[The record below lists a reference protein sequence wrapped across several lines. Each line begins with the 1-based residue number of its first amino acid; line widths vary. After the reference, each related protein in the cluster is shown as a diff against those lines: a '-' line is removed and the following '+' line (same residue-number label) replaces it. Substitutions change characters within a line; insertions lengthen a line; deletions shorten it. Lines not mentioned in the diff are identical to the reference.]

1 MVRTIGWPG
10 KEYGDV
16 FADLSAEQCQ
26 AALVKAGESRR
37 HRSEVLDRVKS
48 GEISFADLLSQA
60 GTDAVVGKTKVLTAL
75 RSVPG
80 IGAVKAGELMDSASI
95 AGNRKLA
102 GLGSR
107 QREALLS
114 AIQ

>member
-1 MVRTIGWPG
+1 MALPTLTP
-10 KEYGDV
+10 
-16 FADLSAEQCQ
+16 EQRQ
-26 AALVKAGESRR
+26 AALTKATESRR
-37 HRSEVLDRVKS
+37 QRAEQLGRLQA
-48 GEISFADLLSQA
+48 GEISFADLLNKA
-60 GTDAVVGKTKVLTAL
+60 GTDAVVGKTKVSTAL

-80 IGAVKAGELMDSASI
+80 IGAVKAGELMDSAGI

-114 AIQ
+114 AVP